1 MKPNI
6 LIVTIVV
13 LLSLC
18 AAARAQDLPKSGD
31 WIRVQS
37 DNGEF
42 SIEVP
47 DDYSYFFDAEGF
59 SVVDDRKDY
68 VVREMNLL
76 NAFRDD
82 TLISFETYRASPD
95 AMSPLWKATLERGV
109 DSNKSRFHG
118 IEVREL
124 VRTEDKISDR
134 GDKFYFVSRYFKS
147 KEFVYVLTGLSRQ
160 GETPAMKR
168 FFESLKFT
176 PGGGPLLPGV
186 QRFGELKVSPVEVKL
201 VDPPPTPDKN
211 AAAPLRPATPDPDSR
226 PVLIASK
233 PRAYYV
239 KKARDN
245 NTMGAVRLRLL
256 LSDKGYIPRIDVVRT
271 LPDGLARQSVFAA
284 LRIKFL
290 PAVRGGK
297 LAPIGKIVEYT
308 FSIY

>member
-6 LIVTIVV
+6 LILTLVVV
-13 LLSLC
+13 LTLC
-18 AAARAQDLPKSGD
+18 ATAPAQELPKSGD

-42 SIEVP
+42 SIEIP
-47 DDYSYFFDAEGF
+47 DDFSYFFDSEGF
-59 SVVDDRKDY
+59 TVVDDRKDF

-76 NAFRDD
+76 NAYRDD
-82 TLISFETYRASPD
+82 TLISFETYRANPD

-109 DSNKSRFHG
+109 DSSKTRFHG

-124 VRTEDKISDR
+124 VRTEDNIPDGS
-134 GDKFYFVSRYFKS
+134 DKFYFVSRYFKS
-147 KEFVYVLTGLSRQ
+147 KEFVYVLSGLSRQ

-186 QRFGELKVSPVEVKL
+186 QRIGELKVSPVDVKL
-201 VDPPPTPDKN
+201 VDPPAPDKS
-211 AAAPLRPATPDPDSR
+211 AATPPRPPTPDPDSR

-256 LSDKGYIPRIDVVRT
+256 LNDKGYIPRIDVVRT
-271 LPDGLARQSVFAA
+271 LPDGLARQSIFAA